1 MAEAYLLNKSINRK
15 AAAAL
20 IRRIDSTSYEGD
32 LAYLVK
38 KRCEDCA
45 KYEGR
50 TSGFIQSDLVAM
62 LTAPFTGPKVKVEIM
77 SFCFCFPFCFI
88 PSSQRCLFKPR
99 CKSKDG
105 DHYGCRLLRFP
116 QHRPFLG
123 FLQNEGA
130 VKNNSMFLVRVP
142 DILKVLYLMY
152 GIS

>member
-1 MAEAYLLNKSINRK
+1 MAVVEVGERRIVSMAEAYLLNKSINRK

-77 SFCFCFPFCFI
+77 S
-88 PSSQRCLFKPR
+88 LFLFSVLFHSIKP
-99 CKSKDG
+99 K
-105 DHYGCRLLRFP
+105 
-116 QHRPFLG
+116 
-123 FLQNEGA
+123 
-130 VKNNSMFLVRVP
+130 
-142 DILKVLYLMY
+142 IL
-152 GIS
+152 I